1 MRVKSLWIVTETSVV
16 DLLFLLV
23 LGGFGYSVVV

>member
-1 MRVKSLWIVTETSVV
+1 VYV

-23 LGGFGYSVVV
+23 LLSDLFSQPSLL